1 MSFKEEFLKLPP
13 GPAREELIYKAVI
26 AQGPPK
32 QLVPI
37 TVPGPNGTKITYKVL
52 SDYITLEGIRVPMT
66 GATAQRI
73 ANHFS
78 MNLPTTKMDR
88 QIWEAANTKLKP
100 SPMSGGAT
108 IGGKYYTGEEVVR
121 SKINTSDTSVAF
133 NDKIN
138 DQLKG
143 KDPTLVAGHMKSIVQ
158 PDDPN
163 RLGLTGWYHPDGTPI
178 QKGNISSHD
187 TQQHSEYAAGTRLV
201 ADQITVTKPDG
212 STYTTTMD
220 KLLADKDL
228 GKAVTLSGAGPK
240 KYDTGKKTDTP
251 IQPPVFTD
259 KAIPKPK
266 DNVQPSPVAK
276 VAPQQTT
283 QPKQVNP
290 TFKGVDDFLGQL
302 GFASEETDAMFKYAS
317 ITVPEGYELLGPSEH
332 NSEIQSVADSFLTK
346 NYGSEI
352 PFTINEIEYV
362 AKVVPQNNLTDTDKP
377 LGWNKGVSIYKK
389 ILPTKSAGNG
399 RFQILKRL
407 TISPSFDK

>member
-1 MSFKEEFLKLPP
+1 MSFKEQFATMPA
-13 GPAREELIYKAVI
+13 GPARENFIYSAII

-32 QLVPI
+32 QLVPV
-37 TVPGPNGTKITYKVL
+37 TVDGPGGTKITYKVMP
-52 SDYITLEGIRVPMT
+52 DYISIEGVRVPLT
-66 GATAQRI
+66 GSTAQRV
-73 ANHFS
+73 ANHFGMS
-78 MNLPTTKMDR
+78 LPTTKMDK
-88 QIWEAANTKLKP
+88 QIWQAADTKLKP

-108 IGGKYYTGEEVVR
+108 IGGKHYTGEEVVR

-163 RLGLTGWYHPDGTPI
+163 RLGLTGWYHADGTAI

-201 ADQITVTKPDG
+201 ADQITVQRRDG

-228 GKAVTLSGAGPK
+228 GKAVTLSAAGPK
-240 KYDTGKKTDTP
+240 KYDTGKKTDAP
-251 IQPPVFTD
+251 IQTPVFTD
-259 KAIPKPK
+259 KAIPK
-266 DNVQPSPVAK
+266 DNVQPSAVAK

-290 TFKGVDDFLGQL
+290 VFKGVDDFLGQL
-302 GFASEETDAMFKYAS
+302 GFASDETDAMFKYAS

-332 NSEIQSVADSFLTK
+332 NSEIQPIADSFLTK
-346 NYGSEI
+346 NYGSEF
-352 PFTINEIEYV
+352 PFTINEIEYM
-362 AKVVPQNNLTDTDKP
+362 AKVVPQNNLIDTNKP

-389 ILPTKSAGNG
+389 ILPTKSAGSA

-407 TISPSFDK
+407 AISPSFDK